1 MDKAIFVTG
10 GTIGSGL
17 AVAERFAKEGYNVVI
32 TSRNGRSRKRS
43 EKHCGK
49 I

>member
-17 AVAERFAKEGYNVVI
+17 AVAERFAKEGYNVVK
-32 TSRNGRSRKRS
+32 RRESRKRC